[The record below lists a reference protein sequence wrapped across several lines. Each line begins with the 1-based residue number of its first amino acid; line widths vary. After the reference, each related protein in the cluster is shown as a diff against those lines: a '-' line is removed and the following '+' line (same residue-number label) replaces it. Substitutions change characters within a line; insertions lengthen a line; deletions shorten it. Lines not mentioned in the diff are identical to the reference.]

1 MSCFLFLG
9 GGNRSI
15 VFTLVMMDFTCP
27 LPTVGL
33 KLSSVAWQ
41 NFTSTKINSR
51 VDFIC
56 INIPVSPAYGV
67 YISQLIRYS
76 RACVQHSEFQ
86 NRAQLLMQRL
96 HRQGYV
102 APKLKSSLQKLYC
115 RHRNLVVKWQWI
127 FYFLNSSFLSFITAK
142 TFTRLDCIQV
152 TRRVSYQKQEL
163 LTIREHPRV
172 PLVCWWGSCCSS
184 F

>member
-27 LPTVGL
+27 LPIVGL
-33 KLSSVAWQ
+33 KLSPVAWQ
-41 NFTSTKINSR
+41 NFTSTKINSQ

-86 NRAQLLMQRL
+86 
-96 HRQGYV
+96 
-102 APKLKSSLQKLYC
+102 KSSGCWCKDCTNKATLLLSWS
-115 RHRNLVVKWQWI
+115 HRYTNYMVVIAIW
-127 FYFLNSSFLSFITAK
+127 LSNDNGSF
-142 TFTRLDCIQV
+142 TF
-152 TRRVSYQKQEL
+152 
-163 LTIREHPRV
+163 
-172 PLVCWWGSCCSS
+172 
-184 F
+184 